1 MIDRKYGKHN
11 IIFIDTQ
18 SPGIKPTVQNMAA
31 LFFVSFKLTPV
42 IVNKVKWLR
51 SLSNFFVSCLF

>member
-18 SPGIKPTVQNMAA
+18 SPGIKPTVQNII
-31 LFFVSFKLTPV
+31 SKLTMH
-42 IVNKVKWLR
+42 IDNAKKIYITQ
-51 SLSNFFVSCLF
+51 N

>member
-18 SPGIKPTVQNMAA
+18 SPGIKPTQNMAA
-31 LFFVSFKLTPV
+31 LFFVTFKLTPV